1 MRNNAKR
8 LLSLLLAALLVFSL
22 SLTGFAA
29 EEKSLLS
36 LSQSEDVVKGG
47 KVTIQV
53 DTAVD
58 GVVADGKL
66 TVSYSGTSLRFL
78 EAQVGAAW
86 SEDENVSLQVNAEKE
101 DTVILAFA
109 GVEAAKAGTVFTLT
123 FEALEE
129 EDGTVAVLPQD
140 SYVTGAEDYT
150 LDASTAVQVSCPLR
164 GGPGRGP

>member
-78 EAQVGAAW
+78 EAQVGAA
-86 SEDENVSLQVNAEKE
+86 
-101 DTVILAFA
+101 
-109 GVEAAKAGTVFTLT
+109 
-123 FEALEE
+123 
-129 EDGTVAVLPQD
+129 
-140 SYVTGAEDYT
+140 
-150 LDASTAVQVSCPLR
+150 
-164 GGPGRGP
+164 

>member
-66 TVSYSGTSLRFL
+66 TAVIPVPPFVSLRHRWG
-78 EAQVGAAW
+78 Q
-86 SEDENVSLQVNAEKE
+86 
-101 DTVILAFA
+101 
-109 GVEAAKAGTVFTLT
+109 
-123 FEALEE
+123 
-129 EDGTVAVLPQD
+129 P
-140 SYVTGAEDYT
+140 
-150 LDASTAVQVSCPLR
+150 
-164 GGPGRGP
+164 GPRMRT

>member
-36 LSQSEDVVKGG
+36 LSQSEDVVKCG

-58 GVVADGKL
+58 GVVAD
-66 TVSYSGTSLRFL
+66 
-78 EAQVGAAW
+78 
-86 SEDENVSLQVNAEKE
+86 
-101 DTVILAFA
+101 
-109 GVEAAKAGTVFTLT
+109 
-123 FEALEE
+123 
-129 EDGTVAVLPQD
+129 
-140 SYVTGAEDYT
+140 
-150 LDASTAVQVSCPLR
+150 
-164 GGPGRGP
+164 